1 MSAITASPF
10 RTMFSES
17 AALSAFATLGPGL
30 TPSPHGGVHFRRSIL
45 AVHFRL
51 CTSGGVFYRADR
63 RSGKCEYCKSAKK
76 TYITMDLHEHIWHL
90 ASWGPFRS
98 EAFKGTCSKWP
109 QINTWPNLSLV
120 RITTYRMW
128 CRAGGQ
134 GQVLASTME
143 NSTWYEDDPVCPYIV
158 ILFIYGWP
166 QLHCYYL
173 QFLEVRYRVPAPRS
187 LQQNIHFKNKDN
199 IVNNILRLPCTSM

>member
-76 TYITMDLHEHIWHL
+76 
-90 ASWGPFRS
+90 
-98 EAFKGTCSKWP
+98 
-109 QINTWPNLSLV
+109 NL
-120 RITTYRMW
+120 YH
-128 CRAGGQ
+128 
-134 GQVLASTME
+134 
-143 NSTWYEDDPVCPYIV
+143 
-158 ILFIYGWP
+158 YGSP
-166 QLHCYYL
+166 
-173 QFLEVRYRVPAPRS
+173 
-187 LQQNIHFKNKDN
+187 
-199 IVNNILRLPCTSM
+199 